1 MLPNLGALLAQ
12 RKQFVDRNAETTT
25 GAGTNTADERSVLAA
40 LESRGGVARASAG
53 VGFAAKSATG
63 KVGLVNSGAT
73 CYLNSLVQALFMIPE
88 FRRAVHAWPHEPAAD
103 GGAGDGGAQSV
114 PRELQRLFARLQ
126 LSERA
131 AVPTTELQRSFGWTG
146 AEAFVQQDAQECWAV
161 IFEHLAAACAGTA
174 LGRHLETAHRGELED
189 RLTCRACGGARGR
202 KEPFRDLALA
212 VRGART
218 LARAFALYG
227 AEETLEGVECERC
240 AARTPHAKALV
251 LRALPDLLALQLR
264 RFDFDWATMTRVKV
278 DDELLFPRALDARG
292 LASGR
297 DERGGAAPRD
307 DYELLAALMH
317 TGSAHAGHYF
327 AYIKVRAESTFY
339 LLWQLAL
346 VSKVD
351 PMCDDVP
358 AAHGW

>member
-40 LESRGGVARASAG
+40 LESRGVASVAAG
-53 VGFAAKSATG
+53 VGLAPKSPTG
-63 KVGLVNSGAT
+63 RVGLVNSGAT
-73 CYLNSLVQALFMIPE
+73 CYLNSLVQALFMLPE
-88 FRRAVHAWPHEPAAD
+88 FRRAVHAWPHEPAAAD
-103 GGAGDGGAQSV
+103 EAQSV
-114 PRELQRLFARLQ
+114 PRQLQRLFARLQ

-161 IFEHLAAACAGTA
+161 IFDHLSAACAGTA
-174 LGRHLETAHRGELED
+174 LGRHLASAHRGELED

-218 LARAFALYG
+218 LARAFELFG
-227 AEETLEGVECERC
+227 AEESLDGVECERC
-240 AARTPHAKALV
+240 AARTPHAKALE
-251 LRALPDLLALQLR
+251 LRRLPELLALQLR

-278 DDELLFPRALDARG
+278 DDHLAFPRVLDARG
-292 LASGR
+292 LVKARAR
-297 DERGGAAPRD
+297 DGAAADGARD
-307 DYELLAALMH
+307 A
-317 TGSAHAGHYF
+317 
-327 AYIKVRAESTFY
+327 K
-339 LLWQLAL
+339 
-346 VSKVD
+346 
-351 PMCDDVP
+351 
-358 AAHGW
+358 